1 MPRVRTSVLA
11 RAFAWIGL
19 TAIGGGRATYF
30 YETFV
35 VRRGWVAPEAF
46 LNDLTLSQLLPGP
59 TVSNLAV
66 ALGHR
71 LRGAP
76 GATLGVLATIV
87 PGGLAVLAVSAL
99 YFGRGVSPGV
109 GTALKGMGAAV
120 VGMLLVTAARLA
132 RGALKGRG
140 ATLIAAAAFLG
151 VGPLRLNALVV
162 ILAAGAISLWVQR
175 PRRAGGGA
183 PPGEDGGAPATPER
197 PSASPPAAP

>member
-1 MPRVRTSVLA
+1 MPRVPTSVLA

-19 TAIGGGRATYF
+19 TAIGGGRSTYF

-35 VRRGWVAPEAF
+35 VRRGWVGSEAF

-71 LRGAP
+71 LRGAA
-76 GATLGVLATIV
+76 GAALGVLATIL
-87 PGGLAVLAVSAL
+87 PGGVAVLAISTL
-99 YFGRGVSPGV
+99 YFGRGVSPAV

-120 VGMLLVTAARLA
+120 VGMLLVTVARLA
-132 RGALKGRG
+132 RGALRGRG
-140 ATLIAAAAFLG
+140 AALIAAATFLG

-162 ILAAGAISLWVQR
+162 ILVAGAISLWIQR

-183 PPGEDGGAPATPER
+183 PGPLER
-197 PSASPPAAP
+197 PSASPPPTP